1 MSEEKP
7 LNVPEY
13 LLIRSAEAR
22 AKHLGI
28 SVEQALAEIKGESQP
43 VAKVE
48 EPVAEVEEPVE
59 EVVEEVEEPVEEE
72 PVEEVVEEVVAEEEP
87 VVEEVVA
94 EEESIEEP
102 IEEPVEEPVAEV
114 EESVEEVSIENKTVE
129 SIPAVTIRF
138 AGDSGDGMQLVGTRF
153 TDTSALFGNDLATL
167 PAFPAEIRAPQG
179 TVAGVSSFQVQIAD
193 FDILTPGD
201 APDVLVAM
209 NPAALKAHLQDLTP
223 NGMLI
228 LNEDAF
234 DEKNIKKAGYEIDP
248 RESEELDGYRIFQ
261 VPMEKLTKEA
271 LEEFDLPGRAV
282 LRSKNMIAL
291 GLISWTFNRDLKDTE
306 NWINEKFK
314 NLPEVA
320 KANIKALKTG
330 YNFGITV
337 EAFHHT
343 YKVDKASLPA
353 GEYTNIN
360 GNIGLSWGL
369 IAGAKKAN
377 LELFYGSYPITPASD
392 ILHELS
398 KHKNFNVLTFQ
409 AEDEIAAAAAA
420 VGASFTG
427 KLAVTGTSGPGLA
440 LKSETISLALSA
452 ELPLVVVNVQRG
464 GPSTGL
470 PTKPEQSDLMFAMY
484 GRHGEAPLPVIAAKS
499 PSHAFYAA
507 FEATRI
513 ALKYMTPVILLS
525 DNYVA
530 TGSEP
535 WKLPEIDSLNE
546 LGTNLTTT
554 YNTENGFLPFFRDFE
569 TNARP
574 WAIPGTPGLE
584 HRVGGLEKEDGTGN
598 VSYDTDNHQYMTD
611 MRAWKIENIAN
622 DIDQLEINGDTS
634 SDTLILGWGSTFGG
648 ITQAVNRLNSK
659 GIKVASAHF
668 THVNPFPDN
677 TAEVLSQFKNIIVP
691 ELNTGQLSKLLRAR
705 YLVDTVGINK
715 VEGLPFTAQELEE
728 KIESLIN
735 SFGTKLEPIVEEVV
749 AEEEPVVEEVVAEVV
764 AEEEPVVEEVV
775 EEVVAEEEPQE
786 EVGIPEHLIM
796 RSAEARAKALGIPVE
811 QVLEEMSAD
820 KPAAETEEPVIEE
833 AKSDKPEEPAA
844 ETQEPVVERVVERV
858 TERVTE
864 RIIEKVDETLPENKE
879 LVQDVEEER
888 NKVDEEKKEE
898 VKTDE

>member
-43 VAKVE
+43 VEK
-48 EPVAEVEEPVE
+48 PVVE
-59 EVVEEVEEPVEEE
+59 EVVEEPVAGKEPE
-72 PVEEVVEEVVAEEEP
+72 VEEVVEEVVAEEEP
-87 VVEEVVA
+87 VAEVEEV
-94 EEESIEEP
+94 
-102 IEEPVEEPVAEV
+102 VEEPVAEV
-114 EESVEEVSIENKTVE
+114 EEVVEVEETNQEVSIENKTVE

-248 RESEELDGYRIFQ
+248 RESEELDGYRVFQ

-306 NWINEKFK
+306 NWINDKFK

-377 LELFYGSYPITPASD
+377 LDLFYGSYPITPASD

-535 WKLPEIDSLNE
+535 WKLPEIENLDE

-554 YNTENGFLPFFRDFE
+554 YNTENGFLPFFRDYE

-574 WAIPGTPGLE
+574 WAIPGVPGLE

-622 DIDQLEINGDTS
+622 DIDPLEINGDIS

-659 GIKVASAHF
+659 GVKVASAHF

-749 AEEEPVVEEVVAEVV
+749 AEEEPVVEEVVEEVV

-775 EEVVAEEEPQE
+775 EEVVAEEEPHE

-820 KPAAETEEPVIEE
+820 KPAAETQEPIVEEEPIVEKEPVVEE
-833 AKSDKPEEPAA
+833 VKSDTSEEPAA
-844 ETQEPVVERVVERV
+844 EAQEPVVERVVERV

-879 LVQDVEEER
+879 LVKDVEEER
-888 NKVDEEKKEE
+888 NKVEEEKKEE

>member
-1 MSEEKP
+1 MSIEE
-7 LNVPEY
+7 
-13 LLIRSAEAR
+13 
-22 AKHLGI
+22 
-28 SVEQALAEIKGESQP
+28 P
-43 VAKVE
+43 VLEE
-48 EPVAEVEEPVE
+48 EPVAEVEEEPVVEE
-59 EVVEEVEEPVEEE
+59 EVVEE
-72 PVEEVVEEVVAEEEP
+72 EV
-87 VVEEVVA
+87 
-94 EEESIEEP
+94 
-102 IEEPVEEPVAEV
+102 VEEPVAEV
-114 EESVEEVSIENKTVE
+114 VEANLENKTVE

-248 RESEELDGYRIFQ
+248 RESGELDGYRIFQ

-535 WKLPEIDSLNE
+535 WKLPEIESLNE
-546 LGTNLTTT
+546 LGTNLTTK
-554 YNTENGFLPFFRDFE
+554 YNTEEGFLPFFRDFQ

-584 HRVGGLEKEDGTGN
+584 HRIGGLEKEDGTGN

-622 DIDQLEINGDTS
+622 DIDQLELNGDIS
-634 SDTLILGWGSTFGG
+634 SDL
-648 ITQAVNRLNSK
+648 
-659 GIKVASAHF
+659 
-668 THVNPFPDN
+668 
-677 TAEVLSQFKNIIVP
+677 
-691 ELNTGQLSKLLRAR
+691 
-705 YLVDTVGINK
+705 
-715 VEGLPFTAQELEE
+715 
-728 KIESLIN
+728 SLIH
-735 SFGTKLEPIVEEVV
+735 I
-749 AEEEPVVEEVVAEVV
+749 
-764 AEEEPVVEEVV
+764 
-775 EEVVAEEEPQE
+775 
-786 EVGIPEHLIM
+786 
-796 RSAEARAKALGIPVE
+796 
-811 QVLEEMSAD
+811 
-820 KPAAETEEPVIEE
+820 
-833 AKSDKPEEPAA
+833 
-844 ETQEPVVERVVERV
+844 
-858 TERVTE
+858 
-864 RIIEKVDETLPENKE
+864 
-879 LVQDVEEER
+879 
-888 NKVDEEKKEE
+888 
-898 VKTDE
+898 